1 MAITTAAQAAQLV
14 NQTLV
19 NTGYGDYQIDTT
31 SADTLETGF
40 KAIGALPPAMRSNIL
55 DGFLDVLEKY
65 TYTSMFDESKN
76 PTRAFWR
83 NAVNYGG
90 AIQELYLHLIE
101 AEDGYWADQNMTD
114 ETAQAIATDLVK
126 FKADEISQ
134 KVHPIDVSFRVK
146 MSLSQSDISKMF
158 TPTGMEQF
166 LNGKYANFRQSVEAK
181 FMYAVIDRIKSM
193 VTDNKIKTI
202 AGLDLNT
209 ENGVTEFVETLNTV
223 NDGMQ
228 TLSAMY
234 NYDEVTAMSPEE
246 DYIYLVCTPEVYNRI
261 ASRGYANAFNISY
274 YKNNNRII
282 MLPAGTVLGNASSG
296 RQIGALLV
304 DYRSVI
310 CALRY
315 FETRPFLVSNT
326 NYSNMFTQAQ
336 LITGYNEFFN
346 AIAFETGEVTNFT
359 NAGGMSYIYRY
370 KDAPG
375 PIPDEANV
383 YVNGTSL
390 SELTPINMGT
400 TSSGLGY
407 EIFEVPNDSLI
418 EIVLE
423 VRTTTGSTNPCIV
436 YPYQKAI
443 PSDVTDM
450 PLTIF
455 PEQTTIDPVTKVFRL
470 NGVLNL
476 GVRDS

>member
-31 SADTLETGF
+31 SGDTLEAGF
-40 KAIGALPPAMRSNIL
+40 KTIGALPPAMRSNIL

-193 VTDNKIKTI
+193 VTDSKIKVIT
-202 AGLDLNT
+202 GLDLNT
-209 ENGVTEFVETLNTV
+209 ENGVTGFVEALNTV

-234 NYDEVTAMSPEE
+234 NYDEVTAMSPSE

-282 MLPAGTVLGNASSG
+282 MLPAGTVLGNSSTG

-346 AIAFETGEVTNFT
+346 AVAFETGEVGNFT
-359 NAGGMSYIYRY
+359 KAAVSGYSYINLWN
-370 KDAPG
+370 DAPG
-375 PIPDEANV
+375 PAANAEVGGIDLAEFPLVANATNNAGRTSTFQVPSGSLVTLRSATSGALTSAITYKDYQDGNTYNVIDENEV
-383 YVNGTSL
+383 LVSPISFFINGI
-390 SELTPINMGT
+390 LT
-400 TSSGLGY
+400 
-407 EIFEVPNDSLI
+407 VPAGN
-418 EIVLE
+418 
-423 VRTTTGSTNPCIV
+423 
-436 YPYQKAI
+436 
-443 PSDVTDM
+443 
-450 PLTIF
+450 
-455 PEQTTIDPVTKVFRL
+455 
-470 NGVLNL
+470 
-476 GVRDS
+476 

>member
-1 MAITTAAQAAQLV
+1 MAITTAVQAAQLV
-14 NQTLV
+14 NQTLT

-31 SADTLETGF
+31 SGDTLEAGF
-40 KAIGALPPAMRSNIL
+40 KVIGALPPAMRSNIL

-114 ETAQAIATDLVK
+114 ETAKAIAADLVK

-146 MSLSQSDISKMF
+146 MSMSQSDISKMF

-202 AGLDLNT
+202 TGFDLNT
-209 ENGVTEFVETLNTV
+209 ENGVTDFVETLNIV

-234 NYDEVTAMSPEE
+234 NYDEVTAMSPAE
-246 DYIYLVCTPEVYNRI
+246 DYIYLVTTPDVYNRV
-261 ASRGYANAFNISY
+261 ATHGYANAFNISY

-282 MLPAGTVLGNASSG
+282 MLPAGTVLGNSSTG

-346 AIAFETGEVTNFT
+346 AVAFETGEVGNFT
-359 NAGGMSYIYRY
+359 DASESSYIYFY
-370 KDAPG
+370 ADTPG
-375 PIPDEANV
+375 PAVNYAGIEVNGKELDDYPNINGNDTIVSGEEANRYFV
-383 YVNGTSL
+383 YQV
-390 SELTPINMGT
+390 PINSLVHIKIEGSVPVSENVVLKT
-400 TSSGLGY
+400 YSG
-407 EIFEVPNDSLI
+407 ES
-418 EIVLE
+418 IVI
-423 VRTTTGSTNPCIV
+423 VDKTMAAVGSTW
-436 YPYQKAI
+436 
-443 PSDVTDM
+443 
-450 PLTIF
+450 
-455 PEQTTIDPVTKVFRL
+455 ETTFKLAGT
-470 NGVLNL
+470 LNL
-476 GVRDS
+476 GKSN

>member
-31 SADTLETGF
+31 SGDTLEAGF
-40 KAIGALPPAMRSNIL
+40 KAIGALPPTMRSNIL

-193 VTDNKIKTI
+193 VADSKIKVIT
-202 AGLDLNT
+202 GLDLNT
-209 ENGVTEFVETLNTV
+209 ENGVTGFVEALNIV

-234 NYDEVTAMSPEE
+234 NYDEVTAMSPAE

-261 ASRGYANAFNISY
+261 ASHGYANAFNISY

-346 AIAFETGEVTNFT
+346 AIAFETGEVGNFT
-359 NAGGMSYIYRY
+359 KAAVSGYSYISMWNDSPGAAANVDVGGIDITDFPVVERGANKTGLTKTYQVPSGSLVTLRSATPAPLASPITY
-370 KDAPG
+370 KDYQNSATYN
-375 PIPDEANV
+375 IIAEDE
-383 YVNGTSL
+383 
-390 SELTPINMGT
+390 P
-400 TSSGLGY
+400 
-407 EIFEVPNDSLI
+407 F
-418 EIVLE
+418 
-423 VRTTTGSTNPCIV
+423 TGSCSFFINGILN
-436 YPYQKAI
+436 I
-443 PSDVTDM
+443 PAGT
-450 PLTIF
+450 
-455 PEQTTIDPVTKVFRL
+455 
-470 NGVLNL
+470 
-476 GVRDS
+476 

>member
-31 SADTLETGF
+31 SGDTLEAGF
-40 KAIGALPPAMRSNIL
+40 KAIGALPPTMRSNIL

-114 ETAQAIATDLVK
+114 ETAQVTATDLVK

-134 KVHPIDVSFRVK
+134 KVHPIDVPFRVK

-166 LNGKYANFRQSVEAK
+166 LSGKYANFRQSVEAK

-193 VTDNKIKTI
+193 VADSKIKVIT
-202 AGLDLNT
+202 GLDLNT
-209 ENGVTEFVETLNTV
+209 ENGVTGFVEALNTV

-234 NYDEVTAMSPEE
+234 NYDEVTAMSPAE

-315 FETRPFLVSNT
+315 FETRPFIVSNT
-326 NYSNMFTQAQ
+326 NYSNMFTQVQ

-346 AIAFETGEVTNFT
+346 AVAFETGEIGNFT
-359 NAGGMSYIYRY
+359 KAAVSGYSYISMWNDSPGAAANVDVGGIDIAEFPAVANASRDAGRIVTYQVPSGSLVTLRSTTAAALTGSITY
-370 KDAPG
+370 KDYQDSNTYDIIADG
-375 PIPDEANV
+375 ETFSGIRDFTFFINGILNIPA
-383 YVNGTSL
+383 GT
-390 SELTPINMGT
+390 
-400 TSSGLGY
+400 
-407 EIFEVPNDSLI
+407 
-418 EIVLE
+418 
-423 VRTTTGSTNPCIV
+423 
-436 YPYQKAI
+436 
-443 PSDVTDM
+443 
-450 PLTIF
+450 
-455 PEQTTIDPVTKVFRL
+455 
-470 NGVLNL
+470 
-476 GVRDS
+476 

>member
-31 SADTLETGF
+31 SGDTLEAGF
-40 KAIGALPPAMRSNIL
+40 KAIGALPPTMRSNIL

-193 VTDNKIKTI
+193 VADSKIKVIT
-202 AGLDLNT
+202 GLDLNT
-209 ENGVTEFVETLNTV
+209 ENGVTCFVEALNTV

-234 NYDEVTAMSPEE
+234 NYDEVTAMSPAE

-346 AIAFETGEVTNFT
+346 AIAFETGEVGNFT
-359 NAGGMSYIYRY
+359 KAAVSGYSYISMWNDSPGAAANVEVGGIDITDFPVVESGANKTGLTKTYQVPSGSLVTLRSATSTALASPITY
-370 KDAPG
+370 KDYQNSTTYNIIAE
-375 PIPDEANV
+375 DE
-383 YVNGTSL
+383 
-390 SELTPINMGT
+390 P
-400 TSSGLGY
+400 
-407 EIFEVPNDSLI
+407 F
-418 EIVLE
+418 
-423 VRTTTGSTNPCIV
+423 TGSCSFFINGILN
-436 YPYQKAI
+436 I
-443 PSDVTDM
+443 PAGT
-450 PLTIF
+450 
-455 PEQTTIDPVTKVFRL
+455 
-470 NGVLNL
+470 
-476 GVRDS
+476 

>member
-31 SADTLETGF
+31 SGDTLEAGF
-40 KAIGALPPAMRSNIL
+40 KTIGALPPTMRSNIL

-114 ETAQAIATDLVK
+114 ETAKAIATDLVK

-158 TPTGMEQF
+158 TPIGMEQF

-193 VTDNKIKTI
+193 VADSKIKVITGI
-202 AGLDLNT
+202 DLNT
-209 ENGVTEFVETLNTV
+209 ENGVTGFVEALNTV

-234 NYDEVTAMSPEE
+234 NYDEVTAMSPAE

-282 MLPAGTVLGNASSG
+282 MLPAGTVLGNSSMG

-346 AIAFETGEVTNFT
+346 AIAFETGEVGNFT
-359 NAGGMSYIYRY
+359 KAAVSGYSYISMWNDSPGAAANVEVGGIDITDFPVVESGAKKTGLTKTYQVPSGSLVTLRSATSPPLASPITY
-370 KDAPG
+370 KDYQNSTTYH
-375 PIPDEANV
+375 IIDEH
-383 YVNGTSL
+383 
-390 SELTPINMGT
+390 EP
-400 TSSGLGY
+400 
-407 EIFEVPNDSLI
+407 F
-418 EIVLE
+418 
-423 VRTTTGSTNPCIV
+423 TGSCSFFINGILN
-436 YPYQKAI
+436 I
-443 PSDVTDM
+443 PAGT
-450 PLTIF
+450 
-455 PEQTTIDPVTKVFRL
+455 
-470 NGVLNL
+470 
-476 GVRDS
+476 

>member
-31 SADTLETGF
+31 SGDTLEAGF

-114 ETAQAIATDLVK
+114 DTAQKIATDLVK

-193 VTDNKIKTI
+193 VTDEKIKVIT
-202 AGLDLNT
+202 GLDLNT
-209 ENGVTEFVETLNTV
+209 ENGVTGFVEALNTV

-234 NYDEVTAMSPEE
+234 NYDEVTAMSPAE

-261 ASRGYANAFNISY
+261 STRGYANAFNISY

-282 MLPAGTVLGNASSG
+282 MLPAGTVLGNSSTG

-346 AIAFETGEVTNFT
+346 AIAFETGEIGNFT
-359 NAGGMSYIYRY
+359 KAAVSGYSYINLW
-370 KDAPG
+370 DDSPG
-375 PIPDEANV
+375 PAANV
-383 YVNGTSL
+383 
-390 SELTPINMGT
+390 
-400 TSSGLGY
+400 
-407 EIFEVPNDSLI
+407 EVGGIDITDYPAVAIATANPG
-418 EIVLE
+418 
-423 VRTTTGSTNPCIV
+423 RTTTTFQVPSGSLVTLRPTMSSTLVSAIT
-436 YPYQKAI
+436 YKDYQDGTTTY
-443 PSDVTDM
+443 DVIADNEGLVS
-450 PLTIF
+450 PISFFINGILTV
-455 PEQTTIDPVTKVFRL
+455 PAG
-470 NGVLNL
+470 N
-476 GVRDS
+476 

>member
-31 SADTLETGF
+31 SGDTLEAGF

-83 NAVNYGG
+83 NSVNYGG

-134 KVHPIDVSFRVK
+134 KVHPIDVSFSVK

-193 VTDNKIKTI
+193 VTDKKIKVIT
-202 AGLDLNT
+202 GLDLNT
-209 ENGVTEFVETLNTV
+209 ENGVTGFVETLNTV

-234 NYDEVTAMSPEE
+234 NYDEVTAMSPAE

-261 ASRGYANAFNISY
+261 ASRGYSNAFNISY

-315 FETRPFLVSNT
+315 FETRPFHVSNT

-346 AIAFETGEVTNFT
+346 AIAFETGEVGNFT
-359 NAGGMSYIYRY
+359 KAAVSGYSYITMWNDSPGAAANVDVGGIDITEFPAVANATRDAGRLVTYQVPSGSLVTLSSTTPAALTGAITY
-370 KDAPG
+370 KDYQ
-375 PIPDEANV
+375 DSN
-383 YVNGTSL
+383 T
-390 SELTPINMGT
+390 
-400 TSSGLGY
+400 Y
-407 EIFEVPNDSLI
+407 EIIAEGETFSGIGDFTFFINGIL
-418 EIVLE
+418 
-423 VRTTTGSTNPCIV
+423 N
-436 YPYQKAI
+436 I
-443 PSDVTDM
+443 PVGT
-450 PLTIF
+450 
-455 PEQTTIDPVTKVFRL
+455 
-470 NGVLNL
+470 
-476 GVRDS
+476 